1 MSSSLKT
8 NNNFQRM
15 APFIAIS
22 FAVGFGIAS
31 VVSFVFLC
39 EDCFEIE
46 PISGSQSI
54 EDKCKIKECIE
65 IPPIEV
71 VKKPIF
77 TLIGKEKE
85 EKLREIVNDSVI
97 QQILKRSN
105 EKDSKMSE
113 DIRIQIY
120 LQREKEWTQAVEP
133 TPFMLSIINNDI
145 SDSLRDDLVVPS
157 DKFGYVTFGE
167 HILTNIYGANVAV
180 SIKTDN
186 YDQSQDEWWQLMF
199 IDENG
204 ESFARE
210 CEFDSS
216 AGIFSEDMIIK
227 ISDTNNGQ
235 FLGILNSATPCDVTE
250 ESLEKASKIEPVP
263 LNNITPVGH
272 YKISYLQEMVNHL
285 IIQNA
290 LESSNQEFTGMTFE
304 DLSKLKEDTEWPRP
318 GSGEPNAFQISI
330 LENKVSGLL
339 RKNLVIQ
346 TEEFGEIQFPEMIL
360 TNAKGATIASTDRTY
375 NYIQTEDEWWKVASQ
390 NDVLVRQCGPDK
402 SINMNSED
410 IIIKIF
416 DERGEFIGI
425 LNSATPCNVILDKPL
440 AFYGDSN

>member
-1 MSSSLKT
+1 MAGTIKAK
-8 NNNFQRM
+8 NNFQRM

-31 VVSFVFLC
+31 LASFVFLC
-39 EDCFEIE
+39 EDCLEIE
-46 PISGSQSI
+46 PISESQSI
-54 EDKCKIKECIE
+54 EDKCLIKKCLPLGNITD
-65 IPPIEV
+65 

-85 EKLREIVNDSVI
+85 EKLREIVNDSII
-97 QQILKRSN
+97 QQILKSSN

-133 TPFMLSIINNDI
+133 TPFMLSIINNDLA
-145 SDSLRDDLVVPS
+145 DSLRDDLVVQS
-157 DKFGYVTFGE
+157 DKFGHVTFGE

-186 YDQSQDEWWQLMF
+186 YDQSQDDWWQLMF
-199 IDENG
+199 IDENV

-227 ISDTNNGQ
+227 ISDTNTGE

-263 LNNITPVGH
+263 LNNITPIGN
-272 YKISYLQEMVNHL
+272 YKISYLQEMINHR

-290 LESSNQEFTGMTFE
+290 LEFSNQEFSGMTYE
-304 DLSKLKEDTEWPRP
+304 DLLKLKEDTEWPRP
-318 GSGEPNAFQISI
+318 GTGEPTAFQNSI
-330 LENKVSGLL
+330 LENKVAELL
-339 RKNLVIQ
+339 RENLVVQ
-346 TEEFGEIQFPEMIL
+346 TEEFGQIQFPEMIL
-360 TNAKGATIASTDRTY
+360 TNAKGATISSTDRTY

-390 NDVLVRQCGPDK
+390 NAVLVRQCGPDK

-410 IIIKIF
+410 IIIKVF
-416 DERGEFIGI
+416 DKGGEFIGI